1 MYDRRKG
8 DARMKRTQGGMTM
21 LGFLIT
27 LSVVILFIFC
37 GMKIVP
43 MYIEYYSVK
52 KMLATISG
60 NPEAASA
67 SKDKI
72 RGLFARSL
80 QIDYVKIIKPE
91 MLKIETTESGY
102 NLVVDYERRES
113 LIANLDVVGKFRA
126 EQAVVRGAAA
136 Q

>member
-1 MYDRRKG
+1 
-8 DARMKRTQGGMTM
+8 MKRMQRGMTM

-27 LSVVILFIFC
+27 LSVVILFLFC

-52 KMLATISG
+52 KALASIASESA
-60 NPEAASA
+60 EANG
-67 SKDKI
+67 SKDKM
-72 RGLFARSL
+72 REMFARHIK
-80 QIDYVKIIKPE
+80 IDYVKIIKPD
-91 MLKIETTESGY
+91 MLKIETTDSGF
-102 NLVVDYERRES
+102 NLIVTYERREE
-113 LIANLDVVGKFRA
+113 LVANLDVVAKFHV

>member
-1 MYDRRKG
+1 
-8 DARMKRTQGGMTM
+8 MKRMQRGMTM

-43 MYIEYYSVK
+43 MYIEFYSVK
-52 KMLATISG
+52 KMLATISN

-67 SKDKI
+67 PKDKI
-72 RGLFARSL
+72 RALFARSL

-102 NLVVDYERRES
+102 NLVMDYERREE
-113 LIANLDVVGKFRA
+113 LVANLDVVGKFHA

>member
-1 MYDRRKG
+1 
-8 DARMKRTQGGMTM
+8 MKRTQGGMTM

-27 LSVVILFIFC
+27 LSVVILFLFC

-52 KMLATISG
+52 KMLGAISN
-60 NPEAASA
+60 NPEAANS
-67 SKDKI
+67 SKDQI
-72 RGLFARSL
+72 RKMFGRSL
-80 QIDYVKIIKPE
+80 EIDYVKIITPE
-91 MLKIETTESGY
+91 MLKIETTDSGY
-102 NLVVDYERRES
+102 NLVVDYERREE
-113 LIANLDVVGKFRA
+113 LVANLDVVGKFRA

>member
-1 MYDRRKG
+1 
-8 DARMKRTQGGMTM
+8 MKRKQGGMTM

-27 LSVVILFIFC
+27 LSVVILFLFC

-52 KMLATISG
+52 KALASIANEQS
-60 NPEAASA
+60 ASA
-67 SKDKI
+67 TSKDAI
-72 RGLFARSL
+72 RALFARHL
-80 QIDYVKIIKPE
+80 KIDYVKIIKPD
-91 MLKIETTESGY
+91 MLKIETTDSGF
-102 NLVVDYERRES
+102 NLTVDYERREE
-113 LIANLDVVGKFRA
+113 LIANLDVVGRFHA

>member
-1 MYDRRKG
+1 
-8 DARMKRTQGGMTM
+8 MKRTQRGMTM

-27 LSVVILFIFC
+27 LSVVILFLFC

-43 MYIEYYSVK
+43 MYIEFYSVK
-52 KMLATISG
+52 KMLATSS
-60 NPEAASA
+60 NNQEAATA
-67 SKDKI
+67 AKDKV
-72 RGLFARSL
+72 RALFARSL

-91 MLKIETTESGY
+91 MLKIETTDSGY
-102 NLVVDYERRES
+102 NLVMDYERREP
-113 LIANLDVVGKFRA
+113 LIANLDVVAKFHA

>member
-1 MYDRRKG
+1 
-8 DARMKRTQGGMTM
+8 MKRTQGGMTM

-136 Q
+136 AQ

>member
-1 MYDRRKG
+1 
-8 DARMKRTQGGMTM
+8 MKRTQGGMTM

-80 QIDYVKIIKPE
+80 QIDYVKIIKPD
-91 MLKIETTESGY
+91 MLKIEATDSGF
-102 NLVVDYERRES
+102 NLTVDYERREE
-113 LIANLDVVGKFRA
+113 LIANLDVVGRFRA

>member
-1 MYDRRKG
+1 
-8 DARMKRTQGGMTM
+8 MKRMQRGMTM

-27 LSVVILFIFC
+27 LSVVILFLFC

-52 KMLATISG
+52 KMLATISN
-60 NPEAASA
+60 NPEAANS
-67 SKDKI
+67 SKDQI
-72 RGLFARSL
+72 RKLFGRSL
-80 QIDYVKIIKPE
+80 EIDYVKIIKPE
-91 MLKIETTESGY
+91 MLKIESTESGY
-102 NLVVDYERRES
+102 NLVVDYERREP

>member
-1 MYDRRKG
+1 
-8 DARMKRTQGGMTM
+8 MKRTQGGMTM

-52 KMLATISG
+52 KMMAAISN
-60 NPEAASA
+60 NPESA
-67 SKDKI
+67 NSSKDQI
-72 RGLFARSL
+72 RKMFGRSL
-80 QIDYVKIIKPE
+80 EIDYVKIITPE
-91 MLKIETTESGY
+91 MLKIETTDSGY
-102 NLVVDYERRES
+102 NLVVDYERREE
-113 LIANLDVVGKFRA
+113 LVANLDVVGKFRA

-136 Q
+136 QQ

>member
-1 MYDRRKG
+1 
-8 DARMKRTQGGMTM
+8 MKRKQGGMTM

-27 LSVVILFIFC
+27 LSVVILFVFC

-52 KMLATISG
+52 KALASIANEQDTS
-60 NPEAASA
+60 SA
-67 SKDKI
+67 TKDKI
-72 RGLFARSL
+72 RAMFARHIT
-80 QIDYVKIIKPE
+80 IDYVKIIKPE
-91 MLKIETTESGY
+91 MLQIQTTDSGF
-102 NLVVDYERRES
+102 NLTVDYERREE
-113 LIANLDVVGKFRA
+113 LIANLDVVGRFHA

>member
-1 MYDRRKG
+1 
-8 DARMKRTQGGMTM
+8 MKRTQGGMTM

-102 NLVVDYERRES
+102 NLVVDFERRES
-113 LIANLDVVGKFRA
+113 LLANLDVVGKFRA

>member
-1 MYDRRKG
+1 
-8 DARMKRTQGGMTM
+8 MKRTQGGMTM

>member
-1 MYDRRKG
+1 
-8 DARMKRTQGGMTM
+8 MKRKQGGMTM

-27 LSVVILFIFC
+27 LSVVILFLFC

-52 KMLATISG
+52 KALASIANEQS
-60 NPEAASA
+60 ASA
-67 SKDKI
+67 TSKDAI
-72 RGLFARSL
+72 RALFARHL
-80 QIDYVKIIKPE
+80 KIDYVKIIKPD
-91 MLKIETTESGY
+91 MLKIEATDSGF
-102 NLVVDYERRES
+102 NLTVDYERREE

>member
-1 MYDRRKG
+1 
-8 DARMKRTQGGMTM
+8 MKRTQAGMTM

-27 LSVVILFIFC
+27 LSVVIFFIFC

-52 KMLATISG
+52 KMLATISN
-60 NPEAASA
+60 NPEAATA
-67 SKDKI
+67 PKDRI
-72 RGLFARSL
+72 RGMFARSL
-80 QIDYVKIIKPE
+80 EIDYVKIIKPD

-102 NLVVDYERRES
+102 NLVVDYERREE
-113 LIANLDVVGKFRA
+113 LIANLDVVGRFRA

-136 Q
+136 E

>member
-1 MYDRRKG
+1 
-8 DARMKRTQGGMTM
+8 MKRTQGGMTM

-27 LSVVILFIFC
+27 LSVVILFLFC

-52 KMLATISG
+52 KMLATISK
-60 NPEAASA
+60 NPEAVNMP
-67 SKDKI
+67 KDKI
-72 RGLFARSL
+72 RGLFSRSL
-80 QIDYVKIIKPE
+80 EIDYVKIIKPE